1 MISKQSSGGETK
13 MTKTKWALDPAH
25 SSVDFSVRHM
35 MIANVKGT
43 FNKFDAAIDA
53 DPADLTTASIEFTVD
68 TASVDTRNQDRDGHL
83 VSADFF
89 DVENHP
95 KMTFVATNIEKT
107 DDGEYNASGNLTL
120 RGVTKPETFAVTFEG
135 QGKDPWG
142 NEKVGFSAQGTINR
156 SDYGLVWNAA
166 LETGGVLVGDKVKI
180 NLQLQAAKA

>member
-1 MISKQSSGGETK
+1 
-13 MTKTKWALDPAH
+13 MTKNKWAIDPAH

-43 FNKFDAAIDA
+43 FNSFNATIEA
-53 DPADLTTASIEFTVD
+53 DPTDLTSATIEFSVETG
-68 TASVDTRNQDRDGHL
+68 SVDTRNKDRDAHL

-89 DVENHP
+89 DVENHQT
-95 KMTFVATNIEKT
+95 MTFKATSIEKI
-107 DDGEYNASGNLTL
+107 DEGEYNVSGDLTL
-120 RGVTKPETFAVTFEG
+120 LGVTKQETFAVNFEG

-142 NEKVGFSAQGTINR
+142 NEKVGFSAEGSVNR

-180 NLQLQAAKA
+180 NLQIQAAKAE

>member
-1 MISKQSSGGETK
+1 
-13 MTKTKWALDPAH
+13 MTKQKWTLDPAH

-43 FNKFDAAIDA
+43 FQNFSAEIVA
-53 DPADLTTASIEFTVD
+53 DPTDLTTAEIEFTVE
-68 TASVDTRNQDRDGHL
+68 TASVDTRNKERDAHL

-95 KMTFVATNIEKT
+95 TMTFKATNIVKT
-107 DDGEYNASGNLTL
+107 DEGEYNVTGDLTL
-120 RGVTKPETFAVTFEG
+120 CGVTKQETFTVTFEG
-135 QGKDPWG
+135 SGKDPWG
-142 NEKVGFSAQGTINR
+142 NEKAGFSAEGSINR

-180 NLQLQAAKA
+180 SLQIQAAKAE

>member
-1 MISKQSSGGETK
+1 
-13 MTKTKWALDPAH
+13 MTKTTWALDAAH

-43 FNKFDAAIDA
+43 FHNFSATVEA
-53 DPADLTTASIEFTVD
+53 DPTDLTTANIEFSIE
-68 TASVDTRNQDRDGHL
+68 TASVDTRNKDRDGHL

-95 KMTFVATNIEKT
+95 NMTFKATNIEKT
-107 DDGEYNASGNLTL
+107 DEGEYNVHGDLTL
-120 RGVTKPETFAVTFEG
+120 RGVTKQETFKVTFEG

-142 NEKVGFSAQGTINR
+142 NTKVGFTAEGAINR

-180 NLQLQAAKA
+180 NLQLQAVQA

>member
-1 MISKQSSGGETK
+1 

-43 FNKFDAAIDA
+43 FNSFNATIEA
-53 DPADLTTASIEFTVD
+53 DPADLTTANIEFSIE
-68 TASVDTRNQDRDGHL
+68 TASVDTRNKDRDGHL

-95 KMTFVATNIEKT
+95 NLTFKATSIEKT
-107 DDGEYNASGNLTL
+107 DEGEYNVTGDLTL
-120 RGVTKPETFAVTFEG
+120 RGVTKQETFAVIFEG

-142 NEKVGFSAQGTINR
+142 NEKAGFSAQGTVNR

-180 NLQLQAAKA
+180 NLQIQAAKAE

>member
-1 MISKQSSGGETK
+1 
-13 MTKTKWALDPAH
+13 MTNTKWVLDPAH

-43 FNKFDAAIDA
+43 FNKFEAAIDA
-53 DPADLTTASIEFTVD
+53 NPDDLTTANIEFSVETS
-68 TASVDTRNQDRDGHL
+68 SVDTRNSDRDAHL
-83 VSADFF
+83 ISGDFF

-107 DDGEYNASGNLTL
+107 NEGEYNVTGDLTL
-120 RGVTKPETFAVTFEG
+120 RGVTKQETFAVTFEG

-142 NEKVGFSAQGTINR
+142 NEKAGFSAAGTINR

-180 NLQLQAAKA
+180 NLQIQAAKA

>member
-1 MISKQSSGGETK
+1 
-13 MTKTKWALDPAH
+13 MTKTKWALDPTH

-43 FNKFDAAIDA
+43 FNSFNATIEA
-53 DPADLTTASIEFTVD
+53 DPADLTTASIEFSVD
-68 TASVDTRNQDRDGHL
+68 TASVDTRNKDRDGHL

-95 KMTFVATNIEKT
+95 TMTFKATNIEKT
-107 DDGEYNASGNLTL
+107 DDDEYNVTGDLTL
-120 RGVTKPETFAVTFEG
+120 RGTTKPETFVVTFEG

-142 NEKVGFSAQGTINR
+142 NEKVGFSAVGTINR

-166 LETGGVLVGDKVKI
+166 LETGGVLVAEKVKI
-180 NLQLQAAKA
+180 NLQLQAAKAE

>member
-1 MISKQSSGGETK
+1 

-43 FNKFDAAIDA
+43 FNSFSANIEA
-53 DPADLTTASIEFTVD
+53 DPADLTTANIEFSVVTS
-68 TASVDTRNQDRDGHL
+68 SVDTRNQDRDGHL

-89 DVENHP
+89 DAANYP
-95 KMTFVATNIEKT
+95 AMTFKATNIEKT
-107 DDGEYNASGNLTL
+107 DDGEYNVTGDLTL
-120 RGVTKPETFAVTFEG
+120 RGVTKQETFAVSFEG

-142 NEKVGFSAQGTINR
+142 NEKVGFSAAGTLNR

-180 NLQLQAAKA
+180 NLQTQAAKAE